1 MRKGALSYTMGAFPL
16 SGGRVRGRG
25 GRRGYRLKIKK
36 TLRDYLGLF
45 LTLPGM
51 FLIIMI
57 LVVPLFCT
65 VYSSLFKLD
74 HLQNGG
80 FVGFKNYVTLF
91 QDPGIWASFGITIL
105 VTLVSAGISMVLG
118 LVFALWIDRR
128 TGAVAYLIQLIGLL
142 PWVISM
148 MVGTVLWR
156 WILNGDTGLFNY
168 FLRCL
173 GIAPVAIFENKTASL
188 VTLIVV
194 MAWRTIGYSM
204 VMILAGL
211 KGVDKGLL
219 EAARV
224 DGANTWQALM
234 RIKLPLIKTPMLLST
249 IVLTMSNFNN
259 NTVPLILTGG
269 GPGTATNVISL
280 ELYRM
285 GFTYYKFGLASA
297 LSVLVFLVNI
307 IFVVLYV
314 RMIKYDV

>member
-51 FLIIMI
+51 FLIVMI

-128 TGAVAYLIQLIGLL
+128 TGAVAYLIQLLGLL

-211 KGVDKGLL
+211 TGVDKGLL

-307 IFVVLYV
+307 VFVVLYV

>member
-1 MRKGALSYTMGAFPL
+1 M
-16 SGGRVRGRG
+16 
-25 GRRGYRLKIKK
+25 
-36 TLRDYLGLF
+36 
-45 LTLPGM
+45 
-51 FLIIMI
+51 
-57 LVVPLFCT
+57 
-65 VYSSLFKLD
+65 
-74 HLQNGG
+74 
-80 FVGFKNYVTLF
+80 
-91 QDPGIWASFGITIL
+91 
-105 VTLVSAGISMVLG
+105 
-118 LVFALWIDRR
+118 
-128 TGAVAYLIQLIGLL
+128 
-142 PWVISM
+142 
-148 MVGTVLWR
+148 
-156 WILNGDTGLFNY
+156 FNY

-297 LSVLVFLVNI
+297 LSVLVFWSISYLWCC
-307 IFVVLYV
+307 
-314 RMIKYDV
+314 M

>member
-1 MRKGALSYTMGAFPL
+1 MKA
-16 SGGRVRGRG
+16 
-25 GRRGYRLKIKK
+25 KK
-36 TLRDYLGLF
+36 ALRDQLGFL

-57 LVVPLFCT
+57 LVIPLFST
-65 VYSSLFKLD
+65 LYSSFFKLD

-80 FVGFKNYVTLF
+80 FVGLANYKSLF
-91 QDPGIWASFGITIL
+91 ADPAIWASFGITIV
-105 VTLVSAGISMVLG
+105 VTLFSAGISMILG
-118 LVFALWIDRR
+118 LVLALWIDRR
-128 TGAVAYLIQLIGLL
+128 SGAVAYLIQLIGLL

-173 GIAPVAIFENKTASL
+173 GHAPIAIFENKTASI
-188 VTLIVV
+188 VTLIIV

-211 KGVDKGLL
+211 KGVDGGLL

-224 DGANTWQALM
+224 DGANAWQVLT
-234 RIKLPLIKTPMLLST
+234 RIKLPLIKTPVLLST

-269 GPGTATNVISL
+269 GPGTATDVISL

-297 LSVLVFLVNI
+297 LSFLVFLVNI
-307 IFVVLYV
+307 VFVVLYV
-314 RMIKYDV
+314 RLIKYDV

>member
-307 IFVVLYV
+307 VFVVLYV

>member
-1 MRKGALSYTMGAFPL
+1 M
-16 SGGRVRGRG
+16 
-25 GRRGYRLKIKK
+25 KIKK

-65 VYSSLFKLD
+65 VYSSRFKLD

-307 IFVVLYV
+307 VFVVLYV

>member
-36 TLRDYLGLF
+36 TLRDYLWLF

-80 FVGFKNYVTLF
+80 FVGFKNYVTLL

-118 LVFALWIDRR
+118 LVFALWIDQR

-173 GIAPVAIFENKTASL
+173 GIAPVAIFENKQLRSSRSS
-188 VTLIVV
+188 
-194 MAWRTIGYSM
+194 W
-204 VMILAGL
+204 
-211 KGVDKGLL
+211 
-219 EAARV
+219 
-224 DGANTWQALM
+224 
-234 RIKLPLIKTPMLLST
+234 
-249 IVLTMSNFNN
+249 
-259 NTVPLILTGG
+259 
-269 GPGTATNVISL
+269 
-280 ELYRM
+280 
-285 GFTYYKFGLASA
+285 
-297 LSVLVFLVNI
+297 
-307 IFVVLYV
+307 
-314 RMIKYDV
+314 

>member
-1 MRKGALSYTMGAFPL
+1 M
-16 SGGRVRGRG
+16 
-25 GRRGYRLKIKK
+25 KIKK

-219 EAARV
+219 
-224 DGANTWQALM
+224 
-234 RIKLPLIKTPMLLST
+234 
-249 IVLTMSNFNN
+249 
-259 NTVPLILTGG
+259 
-269 GPGTATNVISL
+269 
-280 ELYRM
+280 
-285 GFTYYKFGLASA
+285 
-297 LSVLVFLVNI
+297 
-307 IFVVLYV
+307 
-314 RMIKYDV
+314 

>member
-1 MRKGALSYTMGAFPL
+1 MN
-16 SGGRVRGRG
+16 V
-25 GRRGYRLKIKK
+25 KK
-36 TLRDYLGLF
+36 LLHNYLGFL

-51 FLIIMI
+51 LLIIMI
-57 LVVPLFCT
+57 LVVPLFST
-65 VYSSLFKLD
+65 LYSSFFKLD

-80 FVGFKNYVTLF
+80 YVGSANYASLF
-91 QDPGIWASFGITIL
+91 SDPAIWYSFGITIL
-105 VTLVSAGISMVLG
+105 ITAASAGISMVLG
-118 LVFALWIDRR
+118 LIFALWIDRR
-128 TGAVAYLIQLIGLL
+128 TGMVAYLIQLIGLL

-156 WILNGDTGLFNY
+156 WILNGDTGLLNY
-168 FLRCL
+168 FLRSL
-173 GIAPVAIFENKTASL
+173 GFSPIIIFESKTASV
-188 VTLIVV
+188 VTLIIV

-211 KGVDKGLL
+211 KGVDNGLL

-224 DGANTWQALM
+224 DGANTWQVLTH
-234 RIKLPLIKTPMLLST
+234 IKLPLIKTPILLST

-285 GFTYYKFGLASA
+285 GFTYYKFGQASA

-314 RMIKYDV
+314 RMIKYDI

>member
-105 VTLVSAGISMVLG
+105 VTLVSAGISMQTRVSTTSS
-118 LVFALWIDRR
+118 AICWARR
-128 TGAVAYLIQLIGLL
+128 G
-142 PWVISM
+142 
-148 MVGTVLWR
+148 
-156 WILNGDTGLFNY
+156 
-168 FLRCL
+168 
-173 GIAPVAIFENKTASL
+173 
-188 VTLIVV
+188 
-194 MAWRTIGYSM
+194 
-204 VMILAGL
+204 
-211 KGVDKGLL
+211 
-219 EAARV
+219 
-224 DGANTWQALM
+224 
-234 RIKLPLIKTPMLLST
+234 
-249 IVLTMSNFNN
+249 
-259 NTVPLILTGG
+259 
-269 GPGTATNVISL
+269 
-280 ELYRM
+280 
-285 GFTYYKFGLASA
+285 
-297 LSVLVFLVNI
+297 
-307 IFVVLYV
+307 
-314 RMIKYDV
+314 

>member
-1 MRKGALSYTMGAFPL
+1 M
-16 SGGRVRGRG
+16 
-25 GRRGYRLKIKK
+25 KIKK

-224 DGANTWQALM
+224 AGANTWQALM

-307 IFVVLYV
+307 VFVVLYV

>member
-1 MRKGALSYTMGAFPL
+1 MKL
-16 SGGRVRGRG
+16 
-25 GRRGYRLKIKK
+25 KK
-36 TLRDYLGLF
+36 TLRDHLGLF

-57 LVVPLFCT
+57 LVIPLFMT
-65 VYSSLFKLD
+65 IHSSFFRLD
-74 HLQNGG
+74 HLQEGPS
-80 FVGFKNYVTLF
+80 VGFANYLSLL
-91 QDPGIWASFGITIL
+91 QNPGIWYSFGITVL
-105 VTLVSAGISMVLG
+105 VTVVSAGISMLLG
-118 LVFALWIDRR
+118 LIFALWIDQR
-128 TGAVAYLIQLIGLL
+128 TGTVAYLIQLIGLL

-156 WILNGDTGLFNY
+156 WILNGDTGLLNY

-173 GIAPVAIFENKTASL
+173 GMKPIAIFENKTASI
-188 VTLIVV
+188 VALIVV

-224 DGANTWQALM
+224 DGANAWQTLT
-234 RIKLPLIKTPMLLST
+234 RIKLPLIQTPVLLST

-285 GFTYYKFGLASA
+285 AFTEYWFGMAST
-297 LSVLVFLVNI
+297 LSVIVFLVNI
-307 IFVVLYV
+307 VFVVLYV
-314 RMIKYDV
+314 RMIKYDI

>member
-1 MRKGALSYTMGAFPL
+1 MRKNFCFRAMASC
-16 SGGRVRGRG
+16 VRGGKAGPAQPAPAAQGNKALGAAAR
-25 GRRGYRLKIKK
+25 
-36 TLRDYLGLF
+36 TALR
-45 LTLPGM
+45 
-51 FLIIMI
+51 
-57 LVVPLFCT
+57 
-65 VYSSLFKLD
+65 
-74 HLQNGG
+74 
-80 FVGFKNYVTLF
+80 
-91 QDPGIWASFGITIL
+91 AR
-105 VTLVSAGISMVLG
+105 MVLG
-118 LVFALWIDRR
+118 A
-128 TGAVAYLIQLIGLL
+128 QQ
-142 PWVISM
+142 
-148 MVGTVLWR
+148 LWR

-307 IFVVLYV
+307 VFVVLYV

>member
-1 MRKGALSYTMGAFPL
+1 M
-16 SGGRVRGRG
+16 
-25 GRRGYRLKIKK
+25 
-36 TLRDYLGLF
+36 
-45 LTLPGM
+45 
-51 FLIIMI
+51 
-57 LVVPLFCT
+57 
-65 VYSSLFKLD
+65 
-74 HLQNGG
+74 
-80 FVGFKNYVTLF
+80 
-91 QDPGIWASFGITIL
+91 
-105 VTLVSAGISMVLG
+105 
-118 LVFALWIDRR
+118 
-128 TGAVAYLIQLIGLL
+128 
-142 PWVISM
+142 
-148 MVGTVLWR
+148 
-156 WILNGDTGLFNY
+156 
-168 FLRCL
+168 

-307 IFVVLYV
+307 VFVVLYV

>member
-1 MRKGALSYTMGAFPL
+1 
-16 SGGRVRGRG
+16 
-25 GRRGYRLKIKK
+25 
-36 TLRDYLGLF
+36 
-45 LTLPGM
+45 
-51 FLIIMI
+51 
-57 LVVPLFCT
+57 
-65 VYSSLFKLD
+65 
-74 HLQNGG
+74 
-80 FVGFKNYVTLF
+80 
-91 QDPGIWASFGITIL
+91 
-105 VTLVSAGISMVLG
+105 MVLG

-307 IFVVLYV
+307 VFVVLYV

>member
-80 FVGFKNYVTLF
+80 FVGFKNYVTLL

-307 IFVVLYV
+307 VFVVLYV

>member
-1 MRKGALSYTMGAFPL
+1 
-16 SGGRVRGRG
+16 
-25 GRRGYRLKIKK
+25 
-36 TLRDYLGLF
+36 
-45 LTLPGM
+45 
-51 FLIIMI
+51 
-57 LVVPLFCT
+57 
-65 VYSSLFKLD
+65 
-74 HLQNGG
+74 
-80 FVGFKNYVTLF
+80 
-91 QDPGIWASFGITIL
+91 
-105 VTLVSAGISMVLG
+105 MVLG

-128 TGAVAYLIQLIGLL
+128 TGIVAYLIQLIGLL

-156 WILNGDTGLFNY
+156 WILNGDTGLLNY
-168 FLRCL
+168 FLRSL
-173 GIAPVAIFENKTASL
+173 GFSPIIIFENKTASI
-188 VTLIVV
+188 VTLIIV

-211 KGVDKGLL
+211 KGVDAGLL

-224 DGANTWQALM
+224 DGANTWQVLTH
-234 RIKLPLIKTPMLLST
+234 IKLPLIKTPILLST

-285 GFTYYKFGLASA
+285 GFTYYKFGQASA

-314 RMIKYDV
+314 RMIKYDI

>member
-1 MRKGALSYTMGAFPL
+1 MIIWGCFSTWDVSHRYDTGRTAFL
-16 SGGRVRGRG
+16 HCVH
-25 GRRGYRLKIKK
+25 
-36 TLRDYLGLF
+36 
-45 LTLPGM
+45 
-51 FLIIMI
+51 
-57 LVVPLFCT
+57 
-65 VYSSLFKLD
+65 SLFKLD

-307 IFVVLYV
+307 VFVVLYV

>member
-1 MRKGALSYTMGAFPL
+1 MLRRVEKIRLCLRRSRRQGRPPAQPAPAAQGNKVLRAAARTALRA
-16 SGGRVRGRG
+16 R
-25 GRRGYRLKIKK
+25 
-36 TLRDYLGLF
+36 
-45 LTLPGM
+45 
-51 FLIIMI
+51 
-57 LVVPLFCT
+57 
-65 VYSSLFKLD
+65 
-74 HLQNGG
+74 
-80 FVGFKNYVTLF
+80 
-91 QDPGIWASFGITIL
+91 
-105 VTLVSAGISMVLG
+105 MVLG
-118 LVFALWIDRR
+118 A
-128 TGAVAYLIQLIGLL
+128 QQ
-142 PWVISM
+142 
-148 MVGTVLWR
+148 LWR

-307 IFVVLYV
+307 VFVVLYV

>member
-1 MRKGALSYTMGAFPL
+1 M
-16 SGGRVRGRG
+16 
-25 GRRGYRLKIKK
+25 KIKK

-74 HLQNGG
+74 HQQNGG

-307 IFVVLYV
+307 VFVVLYV

>member
-1 MRKGALSYTMGAFPL
+1 MK
-16 SGGRVRGRG
+16 V
-25 GRRGYRLKIKK
+25 KK
-36 TLRDYLGLF
+36 MLCNYLGLF

-51 FLIIMI
+51 ILIGMI

-65 VYSSLFKLD
+65 VYSGLFQLD

-80 FVGFKNYVTLF
+80 FVGLQNYLTLVR
-91 QDPGIWASFGITIL
+91 DPAIWASFGITAV
-105 VTLVSAGISMVLG
+105 VTLASAGISMLLG
-118 LVFALWIDRR
+118 LVFALWIDQR

-168 FLRCL
+168 LLRCL
-173 GIAPVAIFENKTASL
+173 GMEPVAIFENKTASII
-188 VTLIVV
+188 TLIAV

-224 DGANTWQALM
+224 DGADAFQVLT
-234 RIKLPLIKTPMLLST
+234 RIKLPLIKTPVLLSS

-269 GPGTATNVISL
+269 GPGTATNVIAL

-307 IFVVLYV
+307 VFVMLYV

>member
-80 FVGFKNYVTLF
+80 FVGFKNYVTLL

-118 LVFALWIDRR
+118 LVFALWIDQR

-307 IFVVLYV
+307 VFVVLYV

>member
-1 MRKGALSYTMGAFPL
+1 MKS
-16 SGGRVRGRG
+16 
-25 GRRGYRLKIKK
+25 KK
-36 TLRDYLGLF
+36 RMHNLLGVF
-45 LTLPGM
+45 LILPGM

-57 LVVPLFCT
+57 LVIPLFCT
-65 VYSSLFKLD
+65 FYSSFFRLD

-80 FVGFKNYVTLF
+80 FVGFRNYAVLIE
-91 QDPGIWASFGITIL
+91 DPAIWSSLGITIL
-105 VTLVSAGISMVLG
+105 ITLVSTGISMLLG

-128 TGAVAYLIQLIGLL
+128 TGIVAYLIQLIGLL

-173 GIAPVAIFENKTASL
+173 HIAPVAIFENKTASI
-188 VTLIVV
+188 VTLILV
-194 MAWRTIGYSM
+194 MSWRTIGYSM

-211 KGVDKGLL
+211 KGVDKGLI

-224 DGANTWQALM
+224 DGSSPWQTL
-234 RIKLPLIKTPMLLST
+234 IHVKLPLIKTPVLLST

-285 GFTYYKFGLASA
+285 GFTYYKFGEASA
-297 LSVLVFLVNI
+297 LSFLVFLINI
-307 IFVVLYV
+307 VFVVLYV
-314 RMIKYDV
+314 RLIKYDI

>member
-1 MRKGALSYTMGAFPL
+1 MKYLKNKLSNN
-16 SGGRVRGRG
+16 V
-25 GRRGYRLKIKK
+25 
-36 TLRDYLGLF
+36 GLF
-45 LTLPGM
+45 LTIPAM
-51 FLIIMI
+51 FLIALI
-57 LVVPLFCT
+57 LVIPLFYT
-65 VYSSLFKLD
+65 LYSSFFKLD
-74 HLQNGG
+74 YLQNSG
-80 FVGFKNYVTLF
+80 FIGLENYINILS
-91 QDPGIWASFGITIL
+91 DPEIWWSLWITTVITIAA
-105 VTLVSAGISMVLG
+105 AGISMVLG
-118 LVFALWIDRR
+118 LVFALWIDGR
-128 TGAVAYLIQLIGLL
+128 TGIVAYLIQLVGLL

-168 FLRCL
+168 FLSSL
-173 GIAPVAIFENKTASL
+173 GISPIAFFEGKMSSTI
-188 VTLIVV
+188 TLIAV

-219 EAARV
+219 EAAQV
-224 DGANTWQALM
+224 DGANSLQILT
-234 RIKLPLIKTPMLLST
+234 RIKLPLIKTPVLLST

-297 LSVLVFLVNI
+297 LSFVVFLINI
-307 IFVVLYV
+307 IFTVMYV
-314 RMIKYDV
+314 RMIKYDFK

>member
-1 MRKGALSYTMGAFPL
+1 M
-16 SGGRVRGRG
+16 
-25 GRRGYRLKIKK
+25 KIKK

-51 FLIIMI
+51 FLIVMI
-57 LVVPLFCT
+57 LVVPLFST

-307 IFVVLYV
+307 VFVVLYV

>member
-1 MRKGALSYTMGAFPL
+1 M
-16 SGGRVRGRG
+16 
-25 GRRGYRLKIKK
+25 KIKK

-51 FLIIMI
+51 FLIVMI

-188 VTLIVV
+188 DTLIVV

-307 IFVVLYV
+307 VFVVLYV

>member
-1 MRKGALSYTMGAFPL
+1 M
-16 SGGRVRGRG
+16 
-25 GRRGYRLKIKK
+25 KIKK

-51 FLIIMI
+51 FLIVMI

-74 HLQNGG
+74 HLQHGG

-307 IFVVLYV
+307 VFVVLYV